1 MKKVLSFMLA
11 MVVAVAVFA
20 QDDEPF
26 LVKNFNG
33 VKKIKAQTSGGNIS
47 VTGGDGATAKVEV
60 VIRSNYNNRQLSN
73 EEIRKRLESDYELK
87 VETEGDVLVLLAKT
101 KRNGWNKDGL
111 SISFRITSP
120 REVATKLV
128 TSGGNITLRNLNGQQ
143 DFTTSG
149 GNLVVSDLRGN
160 ITGNT
165 SGGNIKAERVFDDVD
180 LTTSGGNVSAVA
192 SKGRLTLTTSGGNL
206 QLEDLDGTINASTSG
221 GTVNGER
228 LSGQIEASTSG
239 GNVVL
244 QHISGS
250 LKAGTSGG
258 NVKVYM
264 DKVDQYVKLSN
275 SGGGIDI
282 NLPDGKGYTLD
293 LRADKINTSTLRNFS
308 GSTSE
313 GKMNGTMNGGGSQI
327 TASNSGRIN
336 LSFH

>member
-1 MKKVLSFMLA
+1 
-11 MVVAVAVFA
+11 
-20 QDDEPF
+20 
-26 LVKNFNG
+26 
-33 VKKIKAQTSGGNIS
+33 
-47 VTGGDGATAKVEV
+47 
-60 VIRSNYNNRQLSN
+60 
-73 EEIRKRLESDYELK
+73 
-87 VETEGDVLVLLAKT
+87 LAKN

-120 REVATKLV
+120 KEASTNLV
-128 TSGGNITLRNLNGQQ
+128 TSGGNISLRNLNGKQ

-149 GNLVVSDLRGN
+149 GNLVVADLRGDIN
-160 ITGNT
+160 GRT
-165 SGGNIKAERVFDDVD
+165 SGGNINAERVFDNVD
-180 LTTSGGNVSAVA
+180 LTTSGGNVSAIA
-192 SKGRLTLTTSGGNL
+192 SKGKLTLTTSGGNL
-206 QLEDLDGTINASTSG
+206 QLEDLEGTINASTSG
-221 GTVNGER
+221 GTVNGDR

-282 NLPDGKGYTLD
+282 DLPDGKGYTLD
-293 LRADKINTSTLRNFS
+293 LRGDKINTSILRNFS

-313 GKMNGTMNGGGSQI
+313 GKMNGTLNGGGAQI
-327 TASNSGRIN
+327 TAGNSGRIN

>member
-1 MKKVLSFMLA
+1 MKRVQLFMLA
-11 MVVAVAVFA
+11 MVVTLAVFA
-20 QDDEPF
+20 QENEPYM
-26 LVKNFNG
+26 VKSFNG
-33 VKKIKAQTSGGNIS
+33 VKRVKAQTAGGNIS
-47 VTGGDGATAKVEV
+47 VTGEDGATTKVEV
-60 VIRSNYNNRQLSN
+60 VIRSSNYNRQLSK
-73 EEIRKRLESDYELK
+73 EEIRAKLEADYELRI
-87 VETEGDVLVLLAKT
+87 ETQGDALLLLAKN
-101 KRNGWNKDGL
+101 KRSGWNRDGL
-111 SISFRITSP
+111 SISFHIISP
-120 REVATKLV
+120 KEVSTNLV
-128 TSGGNITLRNLNGQQ
+128 TSGGNISLRNLNGEQ

-149 GNLVVSDLRGN
+149 GNLVITDLRGDIN
-160 ITGNT
+160 GRT
-165 SGGNIKAERVFDDVD
+165 SGGNIKAERVYDKVD

-192 SKGRLTLTTSGGNL
+192 SKGKLTLSTSGGNL
-206 QLEDLDGTINASTSG
+206 QLEDLEGTIDATTSG

-244 QHISGS
+244 HHISGS

-293 LRADKINTSTLRNFS
+293 LRGDKINTSTLRNFS
-308 GSTSE
+308 GSSSE
-313 GKMNGTMNGGGSQI
+313 GKMNGTMNGGGAQI
-327 TASNSGRIN
+327 TAGNSGRIN

>member
-1 MKKVLSFMLA
+1 MKRVQLFMLA
-11 MVVAVAVFA
+11 MVVTLSVWA
-20 QDDEPF
+20 QDDEPYM
-26 LVKNFNG
+26 VKSFTG
-33 VKKIKAQTSGGNIS
+33 VKRVKAQTSGGNIS
-47 VTGGDGATAKVEV
+47 VTGQEGNTAKVEV
-60 VIRSNYNNRQLSN
+60 VIRSNNNNRKLSN
-73 EEIRKRLESDYELK
+73 EEIKAKLEDYELK
-87 VETEGDVLVLLAKT
+87 VEAQGDMVVLLAKN

-120 REVATKLV
+120 KEVSTNLV
-128 TSGGNITLRNLNGQQ
+128 TSGGNISLRNLNGEQ

-149 GNLVVSDLRGN
+149 GNLVVADLRGDIN
-160 ITGNT
+160 GRT
-165 SGGNIKAERVFDDVD
+165 SGGNINAERVFDNVD
-180 LTTSGGNVSAVA
+180 LTTSGGNVSAIA
-192 SKGRLTLTTSGGNL
+192 SKGKLTLTTSGGNL
-206 QLEDLDGTINASTSG
+206 QLEDLEGTINASTSG
-221 GTVNGER
+221 GAVNGNR

-282 NLPDGKGYTLD
+282 DLPDGKGYTLD
-293 LRADKINTSTLRNFS
+293 LRGDKINTSTLRNFS

-313 GKMNGTMNGGGSQI
+313 GKMNGTLNGGGAQI
-327 TASNSGRIN
+327 TAGNSGRIN

>member
-1 MKKVLSFMLA
+1 MKRVQLFMLA
-11 MVVAVAVFA
+11 MVVTLSVWA
-20 QDDEPF
+20 QDDEPYM
-26 LVKNFNG
+26 VKSFTG
-33 VKKIKAQTSGGNIS
+33 VKRVKTQTSGGNIS
-47 VTGGDGATAKVEV
+47 VTGQEGNTAKVEV
-60 VIRSNYNNRQLSN
+60 VIRSNNSSRQLSN
-73 EEIRKRLESDYELK
+73 DEIRAKLEEYELS
-87 VETEGDVLVLLAKT
+87 VETQGDVLVLLAKN

-120 REVATKLV
+120 KEASTNLV
-128 TSGGNITLRNLNGQQ
+128 TSGGNISLRNLNGKQ

-149 GNLVVSDLRGN
+149 GNLVVADLRGDIN
-160 ITGNT
+160 GRT
-165 SGGNIKAERVFDDVD
+165 SGGNINAERVFDNVD
-180 LTTSGGNVSAVA
+180 LTTSGGNVSAIA
-192 SKGRLTLTTSGGNL
+192 SKGKLTLTTSGGNL
-206 QLEDLDGTINASTSG
+206 QLEDLEGTINASTSG
-221 GTVNGER
+221 GAVNGNR

-282 NLPDGKGYTLD
+282 DLPDGKGYTLD
-293 LRADKINTSTLRNFS
+293 LRGDKINTSILRNFS

-313 GKMNGTMNGGGSQI
+313 GKMNGTLNGGGAQI
-327 TASNSGRIN
+327 TAGNSGRIN